1 MKIEHLE
8 ERILDYK
15 NAIKIVVEK
24 RIMWKNKTK
33 NLIVSVLKKAEQ
45 AYAIGWQVQEL
56 NWIHSN
62 EAVNIT
68 FDSFPPDM
76 IELTNQLPT
85 YQFLQ
90 GGSLVFSQLHN
101 GDISVLIL
109 FPILENA
116 MPMEDDTED
125 LGTYIPEEINEKL
138 IVEKLDVFLK
148 EIIKRD
154 IPLLNKKMGFSK
166 EKSNER
172 QS

>member
-8 ERILDYK
+8 ERVLDYK
-15 NAIKIVVEK
+15 NSIKVVVEK
-24 RIMWKNKTK
+24 RIMWKTTTK
-33 NLIVSVLKKAEQ
+33 DLIISVLKKAEST
-45 AYAIGWQVQEL
+45 YAIGWQVQEL

-76 IELTNQLPT
+76 IELTNHLPT

-101 GDISVLIL
+101 GDISVLIV

-116 MPMEDDTED
+116 MPIEDDTED
-125 LGTYIPEEINEKL
+125 LGTYSPEDINEKL

-154 IPLLNKKMGFSK
+154 VPPLSKRMGFSK
-166 EKSNER
+166 EKNYS
-172 QS
+172 

>member
-8 ERILDYK
+8 ERVLDYK
-15 NAIKIVVEK
+15 NSIRIVVQK
-24 RIMWKNKTK
+24 RILWKTTTK
-33 NLIVSVLKKAEQ
+33 DLIVSVLKKAENS
-45 AYAIGWQVQEL
+45 YTIGWQVQEL

-101 GDISVLIL
+101 GDVNVIIV
-109 FPILENA
+109 FPVAENSIPLEN
-116 MPMEDDTED
+116 ESED
-125 LGTYIPEEINEKL
+125 LGTYNPEDIHEKL
-138 IVEKLDVFLK
+138 IIEKLDVFLK
-148 EIIKRD
+148 EIIKREV
-154 IPLLNKKMGFSK
+154 PTLGKKMGFSK
-166 EKSNER
+166 DKI
-172 QS
+172 

>member
-15 NAIKIVVEK
+15 NSIKIVVEK
-24 RIMWKNKTK
+24 RIQWKTK
-33 NLIVSVLKKAEQ
+33 TKAMIVSVLKKAEN
-45 AYAIGWQVQEL
+45 AYDIGWQVQEL
-56 NWIHSN
+56 NWIHSS

-101 GDISVLIL
+101 GDVNCMIL
-109 FPILENA
+109 FPVIENA
-116 MPMEDDTED
+116 LPSENDTQD
-125 LGTYIPEEINEKL
+125 LGTFSPEDIDEKL
-138 IVEKLDVFLK
+138 IVEKIDVFLK
-148 EIIKRD
+148 EIIRREV
-154 IPLLNKKMGFSK
+154 PSLSKKMGFSK
-166 EKSNER
+166 EKE
-172 QS
+172 